1 MRPQMRLLATAAL
14 SLIAV
19 FPALAQSPVPVA
31 KEPRH
36 HLKFEN
42 QFVRV
47 FDVMV
52 PPGDATLFHVHSND
66 YAFVS
71 IGDAT
76 LKAQVLGGQPA
87 DLIVKNGEVRFTKR
101 PITHRVTNIA
111 KAQFRNIT
119 VEILGT
125 PGPSGASKRDTSPGL
140 STVLDNDR
148 VHIERLVLEPGQSTI
163 MHTHNLSALS
173 VFLTTAKVRV
183 ESPGQKPQIM
193 DYNPGD
199 FRWRSAPTTHKLK
212 NIGSTRF
219 EAVGIDWK

>member
-1 MRPQMRLLATAAL
+1 M
-14 SLIAV
+14 
-19 FPALAQSPVPVA
+19 
-31 KEPRH
+31 
-36 HLKFEN
+36 
-42 QFVRV
+42 
-47 FDVMV
+47 MV

-87 DLIVKNGEVRFTKR
+87 DLILKDGEVRFTKG

-111 KAQFRNIT
+111 STQFRNIT
-119 VEILGT
+119 IEILGS
-125 PGPSGASKRDTSPGL
+125 PGPSGASKPDTSPGL

-148 VHIERLVLEPGQSTI
+148 VHIERLVLEPGQSTT

-193 DYNPGD
+193 DYKPGD
-199 FRWRSAPTTHKLK
+199 FRWRSAPTTHNLK